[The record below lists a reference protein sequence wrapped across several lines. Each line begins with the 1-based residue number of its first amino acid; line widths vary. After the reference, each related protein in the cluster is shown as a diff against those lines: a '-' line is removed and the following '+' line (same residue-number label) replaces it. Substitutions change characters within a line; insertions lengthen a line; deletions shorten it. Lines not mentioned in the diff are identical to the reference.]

1 MDRKGGVLFVCFVWS
16 VSDST
21 HKEARGVEYSENWYV
36 KNFCRPTCKMSTLV
50 MPFYMCET
58 HLYKSIMNPLGS
70 IYDLEPLLNRLD
82 PSGRGQ
88 NFERIKN

>member
-1 MDRKGGVLFVCFVWS
+1 M
-16 VSDST
+16 
-21 HKEARGVEYSENWYV
+21 
-36 KNFCRPTCKMSTLV
+36 

-58 HLYKSIMNPLGS
+58 RLYKSIMNPLGS